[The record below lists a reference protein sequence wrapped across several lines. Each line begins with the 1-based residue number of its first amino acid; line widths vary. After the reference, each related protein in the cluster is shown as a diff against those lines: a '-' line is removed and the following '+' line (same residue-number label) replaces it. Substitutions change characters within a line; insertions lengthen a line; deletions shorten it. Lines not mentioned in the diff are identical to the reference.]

1 MKVGVGGL
9 QGNGVKGQVCPKV
22 LVVEDEPLI
31 RLDVASYLAEAG
43 FTVCEAADGEQ
54 ALELLNCRD
63 DIRAVFTDIEMPGSI
78 NGLDLAA
85 VVRETWPD
93 ITVIV
98 TSGRVRPNGELPE
111 GADFFEKPYELSRIV
126 DRLSRIDGRN
136 L

>member
-1 MKVGVGGL
+1 M
-9 QGNGVKGQVCPKV
+9 QGNGVGQFCPMI
-22 LVVEDEPLI
+22 LVVEDEPLV
-31 RLDVASYLAEAG
+31 RLDAASFLIEAG
-43 FTVCEAADGEQ
+43 FMVCEAADADC
-54 ALELLNCRD
+54 ALEILNSRD
-63 DIRAVFTDIEMPGSI
+63 DIRVIFTDIEMPGSI

-85 VVRETWPD
+85 VVRENWPD

-126 DRLSRIDGRN
+126 DRLSRIDSRT